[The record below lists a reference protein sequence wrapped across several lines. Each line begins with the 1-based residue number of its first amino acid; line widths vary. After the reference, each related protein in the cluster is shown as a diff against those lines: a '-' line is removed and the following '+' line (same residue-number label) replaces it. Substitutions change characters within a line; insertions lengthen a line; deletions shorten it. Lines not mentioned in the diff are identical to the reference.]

1 VTVREL
7 VDEREDIEDCAGE
20 AMSKQ
25 RGKPEQRERQAAPGQ
40 HDKTP
45 QRKSIAGG
53 RWRSGPHKT
62 ADRKRAVR
70 RIDNLGRDDLDETPD
85 Y

>member
-1 VTVREL
+1 
-7 VDEREDIEDCAGE
+7 
-20 AMSKQ
+20 MSKQ
-25 RGKPEQRERQAAPGQ
+25 RGKPEQRERQAAPEH
-40 HDKTP
+40 HDKP
-45 QRKSIAGG
+45 RQRKSIASG

-70 RIDNLGRDDLDETPD
+70 RIDDLGPDDLDETPD

>member
-1 VTVREL
+1 
-7 VDEREDIEDCAGE
+7 
-20 AMSKQ
+20 MSKR
-25 RGKPEQRERQAAPGQ
+25 RGKPEQRERQAAPGH
-40 HDKTP
+40 HDKTR

-62 ADRKRAVR
+62 ADRKREAD
-70 RIDNLGRDDLDETPD
+70 RIDSFDRDDLGESPD